1 MKTYIVFSIVILLLS
16 GIFFYLLMRQNQN
29 LHKLELEH
37 ESLQNRLAAVE
48 LLPQTGQDDEKMKL
62 ATQLAEANTKLINA
76 DFDKMKLDLKE
87 SNQEWLWNWTAF
99 LGVMFAVFG
108 IALWFFVKSLIAD
121 RVEGHLKGFQK
132 SVDKVSILDGQLE
145 ALKKELAVSVLDN
158 FTPHYPVELEWH
170 NEAIKALSDEM
181 LLEVFSDKT
190 RDLGIRWKAADV
202 LLTRNLTQLI
212 LPVLTFL
219 NNIVDSDLDKRTFG
233 ERFRLPSKFW
243 SKLNGINNKETYQEL
258 KNFLN
263 LLIIDNPKNKDIFL
277 TWTVILL
284 VQVSSELDRSDSV
297 SMITETIP
305 DLDNSSFEEND
316 LKNLIEYFN
325 KFQEHEGIKEIY
337 NAHVKGKFPELEEKC
352 LDLLEEKFPDFVK
365 EQREE
370 KASTN
375 SESEGT

>member
-1 MKTYIVFSIVILLLS
+1 MKKNITCIILIALL
-16 GIFFYLLMRQNQN
+16 GITVSASVAQQNQN
-29 LHKLELEH
+29 VPKTDAEVEALQNRVTELESKLQVVENVEKMELAAKLAEAEARLINTEFSKLKLELK
-37 ESLQNRLAAVE
+37 
-48 LLPQTGQDDEKMKL
+48 D
-62 ATQLAEANTKLINA
+62 
-76 DFDKMKLDLKE
+76 
-87 SNQEWLWNWTAF
+87 SNQQWVITWIIVFLAF
-99 LGVMFAVFG
+99 LSAGG
-108 IALWFFVKSLIAD
+108 IALWHRLTKKMDDLIEDRIEDSLNGFKKA
-121 RVEGHLKGFQK
+121 VEQIK
-132 SVDKVSILDGQLE
+132 ILD
-145 ALKKELAVSVLDN
+145 KEHAVSVLDN

-202 LLTRNLTQLI
+202 LVVRNSTQLI
-212 LPVLTFL
+212 SPVITSL
-219 NNIVDSDLDKRTFG
+219 NNIVDSDLEMGTFG
-233 ERFRLPSKFW
+233 ERFRHPSEFW
-243 SKLNGINNKETYQEL
+243 RKLNGINNKETYQEL

-263 LLIIDNPKNKDIFL
+263 LLITDNPKSKDIFL

-305 DLDNSSFEEND
+305 DLDNYSFEENN
-316 LKNLIEYFN
+316 LKSLVEYFN

-337 NAHVKGKFPELEEKC
+337 NAHVKGKLPELEEKC

-370 KASTN
+370 KAPTDN
-375 SESEGT
+375 ESEGT